1 MKWILSVASM
11 PRVWRLG
18 FWHNY
23 FQGEVLVRSFR
34 WSRRWG
40 QSGCFW
46 REEELDILKADY
58 PRMRMSV
65 TACLLGRNTMLVKIM
80 ARRLGLKKSRSSE
93 AGFRS
98 WSDEEWTLLEKNMYL
113 SVAEQL
119 VLLFPDRTKKR
130 WKKREVV

>member
-1 MKWILSVASM
+1 MVSGTIT
-11 PRVWRLG
+11 
-18 FWHNY
+18 
-23 FQGEVLVRSFR
+23 
-34 WSRRWG
+34 SREKYWCALFDGVDAGG

-113 SVAEQL
+113 SVVEQL
-119 VLLFPDRTKKR
+119 VLLFPDRTKK
-130 WKKREVV
+130 VVEKARGCLIKNIRKNKEEA